1 MVGAR
6 VHGIPSPYRELDRM
20 FTPDEERTLGESLD
34 ALDHVR
40 YDGFG
45 VREGA
50 QPVGVVCADHACHV
64 ERSCWQEER
73 AGRAPLLSSL
83 TAPSAT
89 PSVRATRC
97 GSRAPVG

>member
-1 MVGAR
+1 
-6 VHGIPSPYRELDRM
+6 VHGIPSPYRELARM
-20 FTPDEERTLGESLD
+20 FTPDGERTLGESLD

-40 YDGFG
+40 YGGFG

-50 QPVGVVCADHACHV
+50 LPVGVVWADHACHV
-64 ERSCWQEER
+64 ERSCRREER
-73 AGRAPLLSSL
+73 AGRASLLPSL
-83 TAPSAT
+83 TAQPAT